1 MLLVAHRG
9 ASAEAP
15 ENTLPAFKLAEELGV
30 DAVEMDVHM
39 TADGH
44 LVVIH
49 DDVLDRTTDGR
60 GYVREKT
67 LEEVK
72 SLNASHRFAD
82 KFGVVR
88 VPTLEEVL
96 SQVRRAR
103 LFIEIKH
110 SYTVYPGIEEKVL
123 DLLEAYGAKNRA
135 HLISFDYDSL
145 ERVREMDSTVETG
158 IIYVGKARWMID
170 VARVLK
176 ASWLHQASNLLGQE
190 DVVTAHRHGLRIGVW
205 TVDWPEAAI
214 RALRMGVD
222 SLTTND
228 PRKMMRIL
236 RRQSM

>member
-88 VPTLEEVL
+88 VPTLEEDRK
-96 SQVRRAR
+96 S
-103 LFIEIKH
+103 
-110 SYTVYPGIEEKVL
+110 
-123 DLLEAYGAKNRA
+123 
-135 HLISFDYDSL
+135 
-145 ERVREMDSTVETG
+145 
-158 IIYVGKARWMID
+158 
-170 VARVLK
+170 
-176 ASWLHQASNLLGQE
+176 
-190 DVVTAHRHGLRIGVW
+190 VV
-205 TVDWPEAAI
+205 
-214 RALRMGVD
+214 
-222 SLTTND
+222 
-228 PRKMMRIL
+228 
-236 RRQSM
+236 